1 MIGARHADI
10 EPTSIVTG
18 EVSFENQGRSRVMLR
33 NRGLIHVYIEKQSR
47 RLIGAE
53 WIGPD
58 AEHIAHLLA

>member
-1 MIGARHADI
+1 M
-10 EPTSIVTG
+10 
-18 EVSFENQGRSRVMLR
+18 
-33 NRGLIHVYIEKQSR
+33 HVYVEKQSR